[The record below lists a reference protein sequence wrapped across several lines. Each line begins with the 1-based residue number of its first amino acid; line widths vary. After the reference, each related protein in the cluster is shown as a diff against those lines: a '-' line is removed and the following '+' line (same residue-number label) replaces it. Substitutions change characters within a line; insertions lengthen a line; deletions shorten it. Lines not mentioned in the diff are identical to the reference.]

1 MNHGAI
7 AEESEMRELLSDKSV
22 IFFDVGYTIDYPA
35 SGDWVFTN
43 RFYESAADKINR
55 CPAEQIREA
64 KAAGLV
70 YLANNHLIRD
80 EEEETDRFYH
90 YYSIISE
97 ALQLKLTKDEIM
109 EIARDR
115 TYNMDNYVI
124 YPDARKVI
132 QTLSKTHRLGI
143 ISDTWPS
150 IENQLRT
157 LDVLQFFSFA
167 TYSFS
172 LGVFKPDRQM
182 YVDALQKCGR
192 SAKETVFIDDS
203 PQNLEGAAELGIT
216 PILIAANPAS
226 DVETPYRKIRSLSEL
241 I

>member
-1 MNHGAI
+1 
-7 AEESEMRELLSDKSV
+7 MRELLSDKSV

-35 SGDWVFTN
+35 SGDWVFTKL
-43 RFYESAADKINR
+43 FYESAADKINR

-64 KAAGLV
+64 RAAGLD
-70 YLANNHLIRD
+70 YLEKNHLIRNEA
-80 EEEETDRFYH
+80 EEADKFYH

-97 ALQLKLTKDEIM
+97 VLQLKLTEDEIVK
-109 EIARDR
+109 IARDR

-124 YPDARKVI
+124 YPDARTVI

-172 LGVFKPDRQM
+172 LGVFKPDRRM
-182 YVDALQKCGR
+182 YLDALEKCGHD
-192 SAKETVFIDDS
+192 AKDTVFIDDS
-203 PQNLEGAAELGIT
+203 PQNLEGAAKLGIT

>member
-1 MNHGAI
+1 
-7 AEESEMRELLSDKSV
+7 MRELLSDKSV

-43 RFYESAADKINR
+43 RFYESAADKLNR
-55 CPAEQIREA
+55 CTAEQIREA
-64 KAAGLV
+64 KAAGLD
-70 YLANNHLIRD
+70 YLAKNHLIRD
-80 EEEETDRFYH
+80 EEEEADRFYR
-90 YYSIISE
+90 YYSIVSE
-97 ALQLKLTKDEIM
+97 ALQLKLTEDEILA
-109 EIARDR
+109 IARDR

-132 QTLSKTHRLGI
+132 QTLSRTHRLGI

-157 LDVLQFFSFA
+157 LNVLQYFSFS

-172 LGVFKPDRQM
+172 LGVFKPDRRM
-182 YVDALQKCGR
+182 YLDALEKCGHE
-192 SAKETVFIDDS
+192 AEDTVFIDDS

-216 PILIAANPAS
+216 PILIAANPES
-226 DVETPYRKIRSLSEL
+226 DVDTPYRKIRSLSEL